1 MTNHDRPALNLNF
14 RKFFII
20 IISLQL
26 AFLGLIALD
35 NLGLSV
41 PILRQ
46 IVAFLYLSFVPGIL
60 LLGILKVKKL
70 SNVEIIL
77 YAIGLSISFLMFIGF
92 AINFLFPYFGIFK
105 PISEVFLIPTIT
117 VIVIFLCVIFYF
129 KGKEF
134 EMEIKISKR
143 LVSPYVL
150 FASLFPLIAILGDY
164 FTYYYD
170 NNILL
175 LILFPM
181 LSTIPILV
189 ALNKIPKENF
199 CLVIWMSALSLVLYT
214 SLFGRY
220 MRPTDNIYEYYFCS
234 EVVKTGFHDLAA
246 PYSLVAM
253 LGVTILLPEYT
264 IVCNIDLVWVYKI
277 IVPLFSSLIP
287 IGLYKAFKRVGN
299 DKMAFFSIFF
309 FTSMF
314 IFFTWCSI
322 TMKMV
327 SAGLFMMLLIL
338 LMTNKSI
345 SPVKRSILGVIFAS
359 SLVVSHYGSSYI
371 FMFSIIVAWFIL
383 FLFKS
388 YKKNRQRHLLSSN
401 FIAFF
406 TILTIGWY
414 MYTASGSLFDRA
426 VDIFSHF
433 VKSITTEFV
442 FSAEEYGSYLLFSRF
457 PTYLEILKFFYIISA
472 IFIFIGLVFTYYRK
486 IKDNTM
492 DEYSALSL
500 PFFLFLILPYLPYV
514 GQYGGGRTWYIC
526 SFLLAPFCFEGF
538 LEIFKLLGRFLSS
551 EYEISKAIKI
561 IGAFL
566 CIFLLF
572 NSGFT
577 AEVIW
582 RHNIGASNHISAPRI
597 LNSGSIE
604 EKEYFERTHI
614 FILDVKG
621 AEWLSRNMQ
630 RDRKIY
636 CDLNAEMDF
645 WLQGLTPGYW
655 RNRLNSPNYF
665 FRLTNETEKLNENS
679 YIYLSEFNTDTGKIK
694 TCKKGL
700 AKWGTFPEHF
710 DIKEISPILNV
721 SEKIYTNGKSE
732 IYYYR

>member
-1 MTNHDRPALNLNF
+1 MTNHDRPALNLNS
-14 RKFFII
+14 RKLLII

-77 YAIGLSISFLMFIGF
+77 YAIGLSTSFLMFIGF
-92 AINFLFPYFGIFK
+92 AINFLFPYFGILK
-105 PISEVFLIPTIT
+105 PISEVFLAPTIT

-129 KGKEF
+129 RGKEF

-164 FTYYYD
+164 LTYYYD

-199 CLVIWMSALSLVLYT
+199 CFVIWMITLSLVLYT
-214 SLFGRY
+214 SLFGPY
-220 MRPTDNIYEYYFCS
+220 MRPTDNMFEYYFCS
-234 EVVKTGFHDLAA
+234 EVVKTGFHSLVA

-264 IVCNIDLVWVYKI
+264 IMCNMDLIWVYKI

-287 IGLYKAFKRVGN
+287 VGLYEAFKRVGN
-299 DKMAFFSIFF
+299 DKIAFFSSFF

-314 IFFTWCSI
+314 VFFTWCSI

-327 SAGLFMMLLIL
+327 SSGLFMMLLIL
-338 LMTNKSI
+338 LITNKSL
-345 SPVKRSILGVIFAS
+345 VKRSILGVIFAS
-359 SLVVSHYGSSYI
+359 SLVTSHYGSSYI
-371 FMFSIIVAWFIL
+371 FMFSIIIAWFIL
-383 FLFKS
+383 FLFRS
-388 YKKNRQRHLLSSN
+388 YKKSHQQPLLSSN

-406 TILTIGWY
+406 TVLTIGWY
-414 MYTASGSLFDRA
+414 MYTASGSLFNKV

-442 FSAEEYGSYLLFSRF
+442 FSAEGYGSHLLFSKF
-457 PTYLEILKFFYIISA
+457 PMYLEILKVFYIISG
-472 IFIFIGLVFTYYRK
+472 IFIFLGLAFTYYRK

-492 DEYSALSL
+492 DEYTALSL

-526 SFLLAPFCFEGF
+526 SFLLAPFCFVGF
-538 LEIFKLLGRFLSS
+538 LEIFKLLGGFFCS

-566 CIFLLF
+566 CLFLLF

-582 RHNIGASNHISAPRI
+582 RHNISASNHISAPRI

-604 EKEYFERTHI
+604 EKEYFWRTHI
-614 FILDVKG
+614 SVLDVKS
-621 AEWLSRNMQ
+621 AEWLSKNMQ
-630 RDRKIY
+630 ETEKVY
-636 CDLNAEMDF
+636 GGLNAERPF
-645 WLQGLTPGYW
+645 WINGLTPGSL
-655 RNRLNSPNYF
+655 RNRLSSKNYF
-665 FRLTNETEKLNENS
+665 FLTSEAEKIDKKS
-679 YIYLSEFNTDTGKIK
+679 YIYLNEFNLDTGKIK
-694 TCKKGL
+694 TCTRGL
-700 AKWGTFPEHF
+700 TVWGTFSEHF
-710 DIKEISPILNV
+710 DIKEISSILNA
-721 SEKIYTNGKSE
+721 SEKIYTNRRGE